1 MPTGDQIGPDG
12 GTVAT
17 PGFTL
22 EVPAG
27 ALTTPTAITATTTS
41 IADLGIPAS
50 FGPIPGTGFSLTPE
64 GLTFAQPVTIRI
76 TYDPTALPAG
86 VSADELQVLH
96 VGATVEPLAST
107 VDPTNHR
114 VEATAT
120 HFSGFALGV
129 SVGRYQRIA
138 CPGLAPAAIHGVPLD
153 RVAIGTLPSIF
164 SGPLVVAVALPGD
177 TVTSYGLLDTN
188 TDGTRSLVVPIHP
201 STQPSGGAV
210 QLQVTDGTH
219 ACAPFDFTIDPLPA
233 APGELLAIT
242 NALQSIVSAQEAVF
256 GLTPAELN
264 AIPPDQLTPDIIPLA
279 LMQSVLD
286 GPGSPHSLRAIATG
300 ATSDAAGAR
309 LDLVEPLLA
318 RTGARQLLE
327 HTVAGLRSGRAVRQ
341 GGGIAAGLC
350 VPHVVNSDPGL
361 LDGCMQSQADAAFR
375 LQGATGKVLN
385 DMGFV
390 AGEAG
395 MVPGLGTAA
404 SLTGFATW
412 LLLNADGRAAAM
424 LPSELFGMT
433 AEVDPGSFLED
444 EDRVGHWRVASVS
457 ARSIGYDYGR
467 ELLEGLLQASGAAG
481 AFDTTQIGGP
491 SVNKVLAYLL
501 TGPVATELAKRG
513 AIDQFNIPP
522 AVFGPVSVQDQ
533 QWSEDN
539 LVGNA
544 VALTAHARYEPRH
557 AGTATLSVKTK
568 AGRFGGHQ
576 AHWEHDLTVG
586 QLTVSV
592 TPTEV
597 FLQPDAVQD
606 FTVVVHDAAH
616 PGAVAVQNPGTLQG
630 MVTSPEYD
638 GVLQTSVVSYTAP
651 HTPNAASPDLIAIE
665 DTATTGAR
673 GYATDARTA
682 VATVRFGRI
691 DITPGSACLPP
702 DSTLQMSAAV
712 QGLQDQSVTW
722 SADVGTI
729 DPVSGLY
736 RAPSTAPAGGVAII
750 TAQSATHPA
759 LTAQVAINIGSC
771 SCNWSGLL
779 EGRSITSDS
788 GDAASFLINPGDRL
802 ATITFVDDETGATLS
817 FTVSIP
823 GEAGVPVGQLGD
835 VPVYPYGTLGVAPG
849 DLLVTAAEAGPAT
862 MTLTRND
869 GTVVEGTVAGMGS
882 FVTPSNT
889 GSPRQGAVQASFRIV
904 SDGAPV
910 VLGVPPYQ
918 QITYACTVGG
928 P

>member
-1 MPTGDQIGPDG
+1 MAADQGDLARLPTGDQIGPDG

-309 LDLVEPLLA
+309 LDLVEPPLA
-318 RTGARQLLE
+318 RTRARQLLE

-341 GGGIAAGLC
+341 GEGSRCRPLRPACRQQRPRPARWLDAVTGRCRLPPAGR
-350 VPHVVNSDPGL
+350 DW
-361 LDGCMQSQADAAFR
+361 
-375 LQGATGKVLN
+375 QGAQRHGLRGRRGGN
-385 DMGFV
+385 GAGPRDRGLADRIRHLV
-390 AGEAG
+390 AAQCRWARCGDVAVRVVRHDRRG
-395 MVPGLGTAA
+395 RSGL
-404 SLTGFATW
+404 
-412 LLLNADGRAAAM
+412 
-424 LPSELFGMT
+424 
-433 AEVDPGSFLED
+433 FLED

-491 SVNKVLAYLL
+491 SVNKVLAYLH

-576 AHWEHDLTVG
+576 AHG
-586 QLTVSV
+586 
-592 TPTEV
+592 
-597 FLQPDAVQD
+597 
-606 FTVVVHDAAH
+606 
-616 PGAVAVQNPGTLQG
+616 N
-630 MVTSPEYD
+630 
-638 GVLQTSVVSYTAP
+638 
-651 HTPNAASPDLIAIE
+651 
-665 DTATTGAR
+665 TT
-673 GYATDARTA
+673 
-682 VATVRFGRI
+682 
-691 DITPGSACLPP
+691 
-702 DSTLQMSAAV
+702 
-712 QGLQDQSVTW
+712 
-722 SADVGTI
+722 
-729 DPVSGLY
+729 
-736 RAPSTAPAGGVAII
+736 
-750 TAQSATHPA
+750 
-759 LTAQVAINIGSC
+759 
-771 SCNWSGLL
+771 
-779 EGRSITSDS
+779 
-788 GDAASFLINPGDRL
+788 
-802 ATITFVDDETGATLS
+802 
-817 FTVSIP
+817 
-823 GEAGVPVGQLGD
+823 
-835 VPVYPYGTLGVAPG
+835 
-849 DLLVTAAEAGPAT
+849 
-862 MTLTRND
+862 
-869 GTVVEGTVAGMGS
+869 
-882 FVTPSNT
+882 
-889 GSPRQGAVQASFRIV
+889 
-904 SDGAPV
+904 
-910 VLGVPPYQ
+910 
-918 QITYACTVGG
+918 
-928 P
+928 